1 MRLRIHHLLS
11 AAYALGALALMLV
24 VNRGSAVNEAWVVA
38 AAVGLTIAWLFARRN
53 FRDNAV
59 MTVALMAVPFLY
71 ACLLGL
77 VAAVMTWQQGGPF
90 TGALLVA
97 GLAGAVAMGTFAGY
111 FLHRARQLWKW
122 TP

>member
-11 AAYALGALALMLV
+11 AAYALGALA
-24 VNRGSAVNEAWVVA
+24 
-38 AAVGLTIAWLFARRN
+38 
-53 FRDNAV
+53 V
-59 MTVALMAVPFLY
+59 MTVGLMAVPFLY